1 MSEPEI
7 NFSIDPLESIKEINE
22 YSIESKESS
31 EIPPEKL
38 ILDLQEKIIF
48 LEKENKALKNK
59 VESITKK
66 DALNNTIIMKM
77 SMVGLRKKFTL
88 KKDITQKKYDD
99 VKVAEIIKEKEH
111 LQEMNENM
119 LDMLTEKEIENEDLN
134 QKFENYKLEAK
145 MQNEKDLEQIT
156 NLEKEIELLK
166 NAKEISPYEEIDE
179 EYKRHKEQLQQQI
192 NYYNK
197 LETDLN
203 KQIREKDDKIKKLN
217 EEIQS
222 LQFDNI
228 NLISK
233 SEQQYK
239 INKAGYQDLEK
250 LAQENIKIK
259 SKLDEISN
267 DLDKKNK
274 ELKYIEENKNKEIEK
289 YQEDIQILKKE
300 IEKKNN
306 DIKELDLAK
315 TNLKSSNDQ
324 IYILLNNNKKELN
337 EEKEKNYKIQEKL
350 NKKTEELKSIKEY
363 YKTLQTNNELE
374 FKEYQEKIDELTKN
388 KNDLISQ
395 NKDLLE
401 KVKQNREERAS
412 SSGLSLDK
420 FVESD
425 ESIMKDDIEFYI
437 NENKLLNEEINNLKE
452 QISNQAHDLVEMNIL
467 EKNLEKIKI
476 EKEDLINKNKQLSE
490 QLNKIKIEF
499 QELYE
504 QQNKKD
510 DEDESNKYKTMI
522 LITKKEIP
530 ELKRMQTLRNVL
542 NLSIRKS
549 QKFAKAEKDKNLL
562 QQNYDRLKKLIE
574 EEKKEH
580 EKQIENI
587 QIDFVNKKIRYL
599 NDINDKDVLLAKYK
613 NTFNSIIEQCK
624 LKKIKLSVNLINK

>member
-7 NFSIDPLESIKEINE
+7 NFSIDPLESIKEIHE

-179 EYKRHKEQLQQQI
+179 EYERHKEQLQQQI

-425 ESIMKDDIEFYI
+425 ESIMKDDIDFYI
-437 NENKLLNEEINNLKE
+437 NESKLLNEEINNLKE

-522 LITKKEIP
+522 LTKKEIP
-530 ELKRMQTLRNVL
+530 ELKRMQTLRSVL

>member
-476 EKEDLINKNKQLSE
+476 EKEDLISKNKQLSE
-490 QLNKIKIEF
+490 QLNKLKIEF
-499 QELYE
+499 QELSE

-522 LITKKEIP
+522 LTKKEIP
-530 ELKRMQTLRNVL
+530 ELKRMQTLRSVL

-562 QQNYDRLKKLIE
+562 QQNYDRLKKLID

>member
-7 NFSIDPLESIKEINE
+7 NFSIDPLESIEEIHE

-31 EIPPEKL
+31 EIPPEEL

-425 ESIMKDDIEFYI
+425 ESIMKDDIDFYI
-437 NENKLLNEEINNLKE
+437 NESKLLNEEINNLKE

-476 EKEDLINKNKQLSE
+476 EKEDLISKNKQLSE
-490 QLNKIKIEF
+490 QLNKLKIEF
-499 QELYE
+499 QELSE

-522 LITKKEIP
+522 LTKKEIP
-530 ELKRMQTLRNVL
+530 ELKRMQTLRSVL

>member
-7 NFSIDPLESIKEINE
+7 NFSIDPLESIEEIHE

-31 EIPPEKL
+31 EIPPEEL

-203 KQIREKDDKIKKLN
+203 KQIKEKDDKIKKLN

-425 ESIMKDDIEFYI
+425 ESIMKDDIDFYI
-437 NENKLLNEEINNLKE
+437 NESKLLNEEINNLKE

-476 EKEDLINKNKQLSE
+476 EKEDLISKNKQLSE

-522 LITKKEIP
+522 LTKKEIP
-530 ELKRMQTLRNVL
+530 ELKRMQTLRSVL

>member
-425 ESIMKDDIEFYI
+425 ESIMKDDIDFYI
-437 NENKLLNEEINNLKE
+437 NESKLLNEEINNLKE

-476 EKEDLINKNKQLSE
+476 EKEDLISKNKQLSE

-522 LITKKEIP
+522 LTKKEIP
-530 ELKRMQTLRNVL
+530 ELKRMQTLRSVL

>member
-1 MSEPEI
+1 MTEPEI
-7 NFSIDPLESIKEINE
+7 NFSIDPLESIKEIHE

-203 KQIREKDDKIKKLN
+203 KQIKEKDDKIKKLN

-239 INKAGYQDLEK
+239 INKAGYQDIEK

-300 IEKKNN
+300 IENKNN

-490 QLNKIKIEF
+490 QLNNIKIEF

-522 LITKKEIP
+522 LTKKEIP

>member
-425 ESIMKDDIEFYI
+425 ESIMKDDIDFYI
-437 NENKLLNEEINNLKE
+437 NESKLLNEEINNLKE

-522 LITKKEIP
+522 LTKKEIP
-530 ELKRMQTLRNVL
+530 ELKRMQTLRSVL

>member
-7 NFSIDPLESIKEINE
+7 NFSIDPLESIKEIHE
-22 YSIESKESS
+22 YSIESEESS

-425 ESIMKDDIEFYI
+425 ESIMKDDIDFYI
-437 NENKLLNEEINNLKE
+437 NESKLLNEEINNLKE

-476 EKEDLINKNKQLSE
+476 EKEDLISKNKQLSE
-490 QLNKIKIEF
+490 QLNKLKIEF
-499 QELYE
+499 QELSE

-522 LITKKEIP
+522 LTKKEIP
-530 ELKRMQTLRNVL
+530 ELKRMQTLRSVL

>member
-7 NFSIDPLESIKEINE
+7 NFSIDPLESIKEIHE

-166 NAKEISPYEEIDE
+166 NAKEISSYEEIDE

-425 ESIMKDDIEFYI
+425 ESIMKDDIDFYI
-437 NENKLLNEEINNLKE
+437 NESKLLNEEINNLKE

-522 LITKKEIP
+522 LTKKEIP
-530 ELKRMQTLRNVL
+530 ELKRMQTLRSVL

-549 QKFAKAEKDKNLL
+549 QKFAKSEKDKNLL

>member
-1 MSEPEI
+1 MTEPEI
-7 NFSIDPLESIKEINE
+7 NFFIDPLESIKEIHE

-425 ESIMKDDIEFYI
+425 EQIMKDDIEFYI

-476 EKEDLINKNKQLSE
+476 EKEDLISKNKQLSE
-490 QLNKIKIEF
+490 QLNKLKIEF
-499 QELYE
+499 QELSE

-522 LITKKEIP
+522 LTKKEIP
-530 ELKRMQTLRNVL
+530 ELKRMQTLRSVL

>member
-7 NFSIDPLESIKEINE
+7 NFSIDPLESIKEIHE

-31 EIPPEKL
+31 EIPPEEL

-145 MQNEKDLEQIT
+145 MQNEKDLEQIA

-203 KQIREKDDKIKKLN
+203 KQIKEKDDKIKKLN

-425 ESIMKDDIEFYI
+425 ESIMKDDIDFYI
-437 NENKLLNEEINNLKE
+437 NESKLLNEEINNLKE

-476 EKEDLINKNKQLSE
+476 EKEDLISKNKQLSE
-490 QLNKIKIEF
+490 QLNKLKIEF
-499 QELYE
+499 QELSE

-522 LITKKEIP
+522 LTKKEIP
-530 ELKRMQTLRNVL
+530 ELKRMQTLRSVL

-549 QKFAKAEKDKNLL
+549 QKFAKSEKDKNLL

>member
-166 NAKEISPYEEIDE
+166 NAKEISSYEEIDE

-259 SKLDEISN
+259 SKLNEISN

-425 ESIMKDDIEFYI
+425 ESIMKDDIDFYI
-437 NENKLLNEEINNLKE
+437 NESKLLNEEINNLKE

-522 LITKKEIP
+522 LTKKEIP
-530 ELKRMQTLRNVL
+530 ELKRMQTLRSVL

-549 QKFAKAEKDKNLL
+549 QKFAKSEKDKNLL

>member
-7 NFSIDPLESIKEINE
+7 NFSIDPLESIKEIHE

-99 VKVAEIIKEKEH
+99 IKVAEIIKEKEH

-425 ESIMKDDIEFYI
+425 EQIMKDDIEFYI

-490 QLNKIKIEF
+490 QLNNIKIEF

-522 LITKKEIP
+522 LTKKEIP

>member
-7 NFSIDPLESIKEINE
+7 NFSIDPLESIKEIHE

-111 LQEMNENM
+111 LQEMNETM

-425 ESIMKDDIEFYI
+425 ESIMKDDIDFYI
-437 NENKLLNEEINNLKE
+437 NESKLLNEEINNLKE

-522 LITKKEIP
+522 LTKKEIP

>member
-31 EIPPEKL
+31 EIPPEEL

-425 ESIMKDDIEFYI
+425 ESIMKDDIDFYI

-490 QLNKIKIEF
+490 KLNKLKIEF
-499 QELYE
+499 QELSE

-522 LITKKEIP
+522 LTKKEIP
-530 ELKRMQTLRNVL
+530 ELKRMQTLRSVL

>member
-7 NFSIDPLESIKEINE
+7 NFSIDPLESIKEIHE

-31 EIPPEKL
+31 EIPPEEL

-522 LITKKEIP
+522 LTKKEIP
-530 ELKRMQTLRNVL
+530 ELKRMQTLRSVL

-549 QKFAKAEKDKNLL
+549 QKFAKSEKDKNLL

>member
-77 SMVGLRKKFTL
+77 SMVGVRKKFTL

-179 EYKRHKEQLQQQI
+179 EYERHKEQLQQQI

-425 ESIMKDDIEFYI
+425 EQIMKDDIEFYI

-522 LITKKEIP
+522 LTKKEIP
-530 ELKRMQTLRNVL
+530 ELKRMQTLRSVL

>member
-179 EYKRHKEQLQQQI
+179 EYKRHNEQLQQQI

-522 LITKKEIP
+522 LTKKEIP

>member
-425 ESIMKDDIEFYI
+425 ESIMKDDIDFYI
-437 NENKLLNEEINNLKE
+437 NESKLLNEEINNLKE

-476 EKEDLINKNKQLSE
+476 EKEDLISKNKQLSE
-490 QLNKIKIEF
+490 QLNKLKIEF

-522 LITKKEIP
+522 LTKKEIP
-530 ELKRMQTLRNVL
+530 ELKRMQTLRSVL

>member
-134 QKFENYKLEAK
+134 QKFENYKLEVK
-145 MQNEKDLEQIT
+145 LQNEKDLEQIT

-166 NAKEISPYEEIDE
+166 NAKEISSYEEIDE

-425 ESIMKDDIEFYI
+425 ESIMKDDIDFYI
-437 NENKLLNEEINNLKE
+437 NESKLLNEEINNLKE

-476 EKEDLINKNKQLSE
+476 EKEDLISKNKQLSE
-490 QLNKIKIEF
+490 QLNKLKIEF
-499 QELYE
+499 QELSE

-522 LITKKEIP
+522 LTKKEIP
-530 ELKRMQTLRNVL
+530 ELKRMQTLRSVL

>member
-7 NFSIDPLESIKEINE
+7 NFSIDPLESIKEIHE

-31 EIPPEKL
+31 EIPPEEL

-425 ESIMKDDIEFYI
+425 ESIMKDDIDFYI
-437 NENKLLNEEINNLKE
+437 NESKLLNEEINNLKE

-522 LITKKEIP
+522 LTKKEIP
-530 ELKRMQTLRNVL
+530 ELKRMQTLRSVL

>member
-476 EKEDLINKNKQLSE
+476 EKEDLISKNKQLSE
-490 QLNKIKIEF
+490 QLNKLKIEF
-499 QELYE
+499 QELSE

-522 LITKKEIP
+522 LTKKEIP
-530 ELKRMQTLRNVL
+530 ELKRMQTLRSVL

-587 QIDFVNKKIRYL
+587 QIDFANKKIRYL

>member
-7 NFSIDPLESIKEINE
+7 NFSIDPLESIKEIHE

-203 KQIREKDDKIKKLN
+203 KQIKEKDDKIKKLN

-425 ESIMKDDIEFYI
+425 ESIMKDDIDFYI
-437 NENKLLNEEINNLKE
+437 NESKLLNEEINNLKE

-522 LITKKEIP
+522 LTKKEIP
-530 ELKRMQTLRNVL
+530 ELKRMQTLRSVL

>member
-7 NFSIDPLESIKEINE
+7 NFSIDPLESIKEIHE

-77 SMVGLRKKFTL
+77 SMVGLRKKFTM

-425 ESIMKDDIEFYI
+425 ESIMKDDIDFYI
-437 NENKLLNEEINNLKE
+437 NESKLLNEEINNLKE

-522 LITKKEIP
+522 LTKKEIP

>member
-7 NFSIDPLESIKEINE
+7 NFSIDPLESIKEIHE

-77 SMVGLRKKFTL
+77 SMVGVRKKFTL

-522 LITKKEIP
+522 LTKKEIP
-530 ELKRMQTLRNVL
+530 ELKRMQTLRSVL

>member
-7 NFSIDPLESIKEINE
+7 NFSIDPLESIKEIHE

-425 ESIMKDDIEFYI
+425 ESIMKDDIDFYI
-437 NENKLLNEEINNLKE
+437 NESKLLNEEINNLKE

-522 LITKKEIP
+522 LTKKEIP
-530 ELKRMQTLRNVL
+530 ELKRMQTLRSVL

-549 QKFAKAEKDKNLL
+549 QKFAKSEKDKNLL

>member
-1 MSEPEI
+1 MTEPEI
-7 NFSIDPLESIKEINE
+7 NFFIDPLESIKEINE

-425 ESIMKDDIEFYI
+425 EQIMKDDIEFYI

-476 EKEDLINKNKQLSE
+476 EKEDLISKNKQLSE
-490 QLNKIKIEF
+490 QLNKLKIEF
-499 QELYE
+499 QELSE

-522 LITKKEIP
+522 LTKKEIP
-530 ELKRMQTLRNVL
+530 ELKRMQTLRSVL

>member
-31 EIPPEKL
+31 EIPPEEL

-522 LITKKEIP
+522 LTKKEIP
-530 ELKRMQTLRNVL
+530 ELKRMQTLRSVL

>member
-7 NFSIDPLESIKEINE
+7 NFSIDPLESIKEIHE

-31 EIPPEKL
+31 EIPPEEL

-77 SMVGLRKKFTL
+77 SMVGLRKKFTM

-166 NAKEISPYEEIDE
+166 NAKEISSYEEIDE

-425 ESIMKDDIEFYI
+425 ESIMKDDIDFYI
-437 NENKLLNEEINNLKE
+437 NESKLLNEEINNLKE

-476 EKEDLINKNKQLSE
+476 EKEDLISKNKQLSE
-490 QLNKIKIEF
+490 QLNKLKIEF
-499 QELYE
+499 QELSE

-522 LITKKEIP
+522 LTKKEIP
-530 ELKRMQTLRNVL
+530 ELKRMQTLRSVL

>member
-7 NFSIDPLESIKEINE
+7 NFSIDPLESIKEIHE

-401 KVKQNREERAS
+401 KVKHNREERAS

-522 LITKKEIP
+522 LTKKEIP

>member
-401 KVKQNREERAS
+401 KVKQNMEERAS

-425 ESIMKDDIEFYI
+425 ESIMKDDIDFYI
-437 NENKLLNEEINNLKE
+437 NESKLLNEEINNLKE

-490 QLNKIKIEF
+490 QLNKLKIEF
-499 QELYE
+499 QELSE

-522 LITKKEIP
+522 LTKKEIP
-530 ELKRMQTLRNVL
+530 ELKRMQTLRSVL